1 MSKFFSSGNHS
12 PGEIDPFN
20 GSKLNGVYFP
30 DEVLEVILVHMEI
43 RTLLA
48 SRRVCK
54 KWKSLIE
61 TQVLKER
68 AILEGITWG
77 LTNENKMNVQWTTW
91 YLMLSPNSLF
101 NRNLMKNPC
110 GQDKFNSWEI
120 LNNGGNG
127 WKVETP
133 PLDTKDS
140 NKATSSTNTESC
152 FVTSYGRCSKQQ
164 WIDLGKRKTMLD
176 VIERLKPAIV
186 YSEWFCRRFDCGGRY
201 DLRVALLNK
210 AKKLLAY
217 HIHHTDIGEN
227 FQWQKVENKFENY
240 PSGVR
245 YILFIHEGVDPQFFQ
260 GHYGPK
266 MTRATVILIPPGQS
280 YSIRTDGNIP
290 IQSDYTSPSAEGVDL
305 ELMRQDQL
313 EPGFMRYQELEI
325 MERLEREEWE
335 REERRR
341 IEEEE
346 EEERRWEEEE
356 EEEEEREEMER
367 MEREER
373 EREERR
379 RIEYEEERRREEEME
394 RTGREENGEG
404 REEEGGIR
412 RRGETDE
419 NGEGRKG
426 ERREEKD

>member
-1 MSKFFSSGNHS
+1 MSKIFSSENNS
-12 PGEIDPFN
+12 LGEIDPFN

-43 RTLLA
+43 HTLLA

-68 AILEGITWG
+68 AILEGFTRG
-77 LTNENKMNVQWTTW
+77 LTNEDKMNVEWTTW

-101 NRNLMKNPC
+101 NRNLVKNPC

-133 PLDTKDS
+133 PFGLSQEAQPLPDDTIPSYWTKITKDS
-140 NKATSSTNTESC
+140 KKATPPTNTESC

-201 DLRVALLNK
+201 DLRVALLNG

-217 HIHHTDIGEN
+217 HIHHTDIEEN
-227 FQWQKVENKFENY
+227 FKWQKVENKFENY

-245 YILFIHEGVDPQFFQ
+245 YILFIHEGIDSQFWQ

-266 MTRATVILIPPGQS
+266 MTRATVFLIPPGQS
-280 YSIRTDGNIP
+280 YSIRTDGNLP
-290 IQSDYTSPSAEGVDL
+290 IQLDYTSPSAEGVDL
-305 ELMRQDQL
+305 DLMGQDQL
-313 EPGFMRYQELEI
+313 EPGFIRYHGPRVVPDPENWDGVDAELVPPPDEG
-325 MERLEREEWE
+325 EEG
-335 REERRR
+335 
-341 IEEEE
+341 
-346 EEERRWEEEE
+346 
-356 EEEEEREEMER
+356 
-367 MEREER
+367 
-373 EREERR
+373 
-379 RIEYEEERRREEEME
+379 EEEMRSE
-394 RTGREENGEG
+394 NVRPDRESNP
-404 REEEGGIR
+404 RSPA
-412 RRGETDE
+412 
-419 NGEGRKG
+419 
-426 ERREEKD
+426 

>member
-1 MSKFFSSGNHS
+1 MFSQFMSKFFSSGNHS

-77 LTNENKMNVQWTTW
+77 LTNEDKMNIEWTTW

-101 NRNLMKNPC
+101 NRNLVKNPC

-127 WKVETP
+127 WTVETP
-133 PLDTKDS
+133 SLGVSQELQPLPDDTVPNYWTKNTKDS
-140 NKATSSTNTESC
+140 NKATSSTNKESC
-152 FVTSYGRCSKQQ
+152 FVTSYRRCSKQQ
-164 WIDLGKRKTMLD
+164 WIDLGKRKINFSHYTSPSAEGVDLELMRQDQL
-176 VIERLKPAIV
+176 EPGFMRFRLR
-186 YSEWFCRRFDCGGRY
+186 SDCGGWY
-201 DLRVALLNK
+201 DLKVALLNK

-217 HIHHTDIGEN
+217 HIHHTDFEDN
-227 FQWQKVENKFENY
+227 CQWQKVENKFENY

-290 IQSDYTSPSAEGVDL
+290 IQSGKQQLSCYSSVSVSSHEMQP
-305 ELMRQDQL
+305 DQSSKSTVPQAL
-313 EPGFMRYQELEI
+313 LKR
-325 MERLEREEWE
+325 
-335 REERRR
+335 
-341 IEEEE
+341 
-346 EEERRWEEEE
+346 
-356 EEEEEREEMER
+356 
-367 MEREER
+367 
-373 EREERR
+373 
-379 RIEYEEERRREEEME
+379 
-394 RTGREENGEG
+394 
-404 REEEGGIR
+404 
-412 RRGETDE
+412 
-419 NGEGRKG
+419 
-426 ERREEKD
+426 